1 MVQWKRGDNFERSPC
16 SYLDGFTLFQHFF
29 SNAIGTAFLLKS
41 EPCFTGLEL
50 FAFGKDRV
58 WEKRKARVL
67 QKVPSA
73 EIT

>member
-1 MVQWKRGDNFERSPC
+1 M
-16 SYLDGFTLFQHFF
+16 
-29 SNAIGTAFLLKS
+29 
-41 EPCFTGLEL
+41 EL